1 MQSCWSSDRLN
12 IELAS
17 EFFTRT
23 MSLVNAASGR
33 IELDGEI
40 KERLAIHVGRF
51 FSLTE
56 DALLTGLRAEDTAI
70 WETVAGILL
79 RLGKTGLLGDLV
91 STVIVRPPLEALL
104 SKPAFEEAR
113 RRTGPS
119 QAIDSL
125 FEGLFTFI
133 KQVRARWFERL
144 LDGHPG
150 TTLFVDSVLVH
161 IFTGL
166 TRNLSVIFSPAI
178 PDTFHRVDGLRWP
191 QVIMPLT
198 RDHANVELYRQLR
211 LYREGRRP
219 AHPTRAGR
227 PGWPRVLQGVRWL
240 LATQRLLSAPV
251 SIPLLCLALF
261 RLMWAV

>member
-40 KERLAIHVGRF
+40 KGRLAIHVGRF

-56 DALLTGLRAEDTAI
+56 DALLTGLRTEDASL

-91 STVIVRPPLEALL
+91 STVIVRPSLEALL
-104 SKPAFEEAR
+104 SKSAFEEAR

-119 QAIDSL
+119 QAIGGL
-125 FEGLFTFI
+125 FEGLFSFI
-133 KQVRARWFERL
+133 KQIRARWFARL
-144 LDGHPG
+144 LDAHPS
-150 TTLFVDSVLVH
+150 TTLFVESVLVH

-178 PDTFHRVDGLRWP
+178 PDTFHKVDEHWRARV
-191 QVIMPLT
+191 VISLK
-198 RDHANVELYRQLR
+198 RDHVDAELY
-211 LYREGRRP
+211 
-219 AHPTRAGR
+219 
-227 PGWPRVLQGVRWL
+227 
-240 LATQRLLSAPV
+240 
-251 SIPLLCLALF
+251 C
-261 RLMWAV
+261 